1 MPEIDDLKKQIAY
14 LEGKLS
20 YYEEDGVG
28 KLYHA
33 LNRKANEMAEL
44 LNRTSLLLV
53 DIDDPKVKTFDRL
66 QKIWSDAESISS
78 AIKALGILSGLN
90 NPKLRIK
97 FVNLF
102 PTSISEIHFD
112 TKESSENIIV
122 ATASFRYHLF
132 KIDRC

>member
-90 NPKLRIK
+90 NPEAKEVKETIVTKRPFSPEMIADE
-97 FVNLF
+97 VG
-102 PTSISEIHFD
+102 EIAGS
-112 TKESSENIIV
+112 K
-122 ATASFRYHLF
+122 
-132 KIDRC
+132 K

>member
-78 AIKALGILSGLN
+78 AIKGLGILSGLN
-90 NPKLRIK
+90 NPEAKEIK
-97 FVNLF
+97 EVIVTKRPFSPEMIADEVG
-102 PTSISEIHFD
+102 EIAGS
-112 TKESSENIIV
+112 K
-122 ATASFRYHLF
+122 
-132 KIDRC
+132 K